1 MTVARHAGP
10 PSRAS
15 ARSRTELRISS
26 ASVLPLTTVVT
37 SRDLPSCCGDCSRSA
52 SYESFVEDPLAVP
65 DELVELSEELG
76 ELSEELVELSEEVD
90 VLSDELE
97 LVLDEDDSPDSLAL
111 AFDVP

>member
-37 SRDLPSCCGDCSRSA
+37 PRDLPSCCGDCSRSA

-65 DELVELSEELG
+65 DELV